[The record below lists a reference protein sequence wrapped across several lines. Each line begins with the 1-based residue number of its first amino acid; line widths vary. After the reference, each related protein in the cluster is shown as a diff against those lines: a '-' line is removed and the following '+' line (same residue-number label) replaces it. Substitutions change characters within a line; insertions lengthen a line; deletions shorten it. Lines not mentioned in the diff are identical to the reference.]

1 MSTLSTRPGTRLPT
15 ARDQARHALVL
26 LGAPATPRLVV
37 DVHSALFDGDLSV
50 PALVEI
56 LRDEERQYDPDALMS
71 YRIVPA
77 LHHDLSAARGLVT
90 LCGWPV
96 ARRLVSPQQSRAD
109 ALAAV
114 ARIAEFVIVRAT
126 ASAAAMDLLRRL
138 AETVPGG
145 AEAFLVHDP
154 RALATAARAAL
165 AELTPDPA
173 PDAVV
178 ARWERLDARQRLFGV
193 MSLPHQRGRA

>member
-1 MSTLSTRPGTRLPT
+1 MSTLSTLPGTRLPAT
-15 ARDQARHALVL
+15 REQARHALVL
-26 LGAPATPRLVV
+26 LGAPATPRLLV
-37 DVHSALFDGDLSV
+37 DVHTALFDGDLSV
-50 PALVEI
+50 PALAGV
-56 LRDEERQYDPDALMS
+56 LRDEERHYDPDALTS

-77 LHHDLSAARGLVT
+77 LHHDLSAARALVT
-90 LCGWPV
+90 LSGWPV
-96 ARRLVSPQQSRAD
+96 TRRLASPHQSRAD

-114 ARIAEFVIVRAT
+114 ARIAEFIIIRAS
-126 ASAAAMDLLRRL
+126 ASAASMDLLRRL

-173 PDAVV
+173 PEAVV
-178 ARWERLDARQRLFGV
+178 ARWELLDERQRLFGI

>member
-1 MSTLSTRPGTRLPT
+1 MSTLSTIPGTRLPAT
-15 ARDQARHALVL
+15 REQARHALVL

-50 PALVEI
+50 PGLAAV
-56 LRDEERQYDPDALMS
+56 LRDEERDYDPHALTS

-77 LHHDLSAARGLVT
+77 LHHDLSAARGMVT
-90 LCGWPV
+90 LSGWPV
-96 ARRLVSPQQSRAD
+96 ARRLVSPQQLRAD

-114 ARIAEFVIVRAT
+114 ARIAEFIIIR
-126 ASAAAMDLLRRL
+126 ASASPAAMELLRRL

-165 AELTPDPA
+165 AELTPGIASDV
-173 PDAVV
+173 VV
-178 ARWERLDARQRLFGV
+178 ARWERLDDRQRLFGV
-193 MSLPHQRGRA
+193 MSLPNQRCRA